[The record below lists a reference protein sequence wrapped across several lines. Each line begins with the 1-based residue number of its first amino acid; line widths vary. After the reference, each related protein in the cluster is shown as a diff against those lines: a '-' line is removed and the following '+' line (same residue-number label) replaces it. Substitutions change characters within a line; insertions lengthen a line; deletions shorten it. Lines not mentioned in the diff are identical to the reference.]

1 VSRLSFA
8 FDTSHQGHHQHHLQ
22 KKKGHKNVEKNINNN
37 QKRVDGPVGSTY
49 AAIAL
54 NKGQKTFR
62 IAFHSVMDV
71 QMVRFTI
78 VQLMIAVILSHLTF
92 VPTLS
97 IICVCTM
104 QCTLLKDI
112 EPSWLTW

>member
-1 VSRLSFA
+1 VRRLSFA

-22 KKKGHKNVEKNINNN
+22 KKRDIRTSRELKKKTTTK
-37 QKRVDGPVGSTY
+37 KRVDGPVGSAY

-54 NKGQKTFR
+54 NKGQKTSR

-78 VQLMIAVILSHLTF
+78 VQLMIAVILSHLTC
-92 VPTLS
+92 VSTLS
-97 IICVCTM
+97 IICSCTM
-104 QCTLLKDI
+104 HIVKGH
-112 EPSWLTW
+112 